1 MTLGELTSMV
11 ERVIRKDR
19 DEPEVYRPLVAIG
32 HTKDLVDLQTVDDFL
47 CFCAPKEVAVSTFAD
62 IYPRLLGELS
72 GHDESKAFGKLDT
85 SPVIS

>member
-1 MTLGELTSMV
+1 MV

-19 DEPEVYRPLVAIG
+19 DEPELYRPLVAIG

-47 CFCAPKEVAVSTFAD
+47 SFLSSKGIAVSTFAD

-72 GHDESKAFGKLDT
+72 RHDETKAFGKLDT